1 MKNTELSRL
10 LCTGM
15 LFLSTVCIAQ
25 IIKIKPTI
33 AFTSIKSEIPIL
45 DKNINTYGL
54 SLGTELM
61 DREKYLINTEFGFH
75 QRGGREVNPLI
86 QGEFYDYNKKWS
98 YLFLLAT
105 FRYKFSFQD
114 FYVFTGIG
122 SQLEY
127 LLHDKSDFKNTLY
140 NEIYQLN
147 KLNFNIVPEVGI
159 IRTSDRINYGI
170 ELSYPIL
177 LSKLGSATQNK
188 LSSNMFK
195 IGISVGYNLK

>member
-1 MKNTELSRL
+1 MKKRFFT
-10 LCTGM
+10 M
-15 LFLSTVCIAQ
+15 LIGVFFLPTLFTAQ
-25 IIKIKPTI
+25 IIKVKPTI
-33 AFTSIKSEIPIL
+33 AFTSIKSKIPIL

-61 DREKYLINTEFGFH
+61 DRENYLINTEFGFH

-86 QGEFYDYNKKWS
+86 QGDFYDYSKKQN

-105 FRYKFSFQD
+105 FRYKFPFNN

-127 LLHDKSDFKNTLY
+127 LLHDKNDFKNTLY
-140 NEIYQLN
+140 NEIYELN

-170 ELSYPIL
+170 ELSYPVQ

-188 LSSNMFK
+188 LFSNMFK